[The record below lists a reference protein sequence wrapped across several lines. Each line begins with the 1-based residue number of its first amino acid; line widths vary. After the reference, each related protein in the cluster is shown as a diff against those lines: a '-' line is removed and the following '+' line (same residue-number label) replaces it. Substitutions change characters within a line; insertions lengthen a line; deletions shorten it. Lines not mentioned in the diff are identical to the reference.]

1 MAETITYN
9 FYEGSQKVDKIERQ
23 VNNYNYGRKES
34 DKELITP
41 DTLRAHIDL
50 VLPFI
55 TNSRHWFS
63 VCKIMMRLSIVGE
76 GDFDSAVALINAA
89 YPNGLPVTPNP
100 SDLSRMDCGTWKNS
114 EPEDWACGDA
124 DPVKKGVPVY
134 KTIAQRFRDSF

>member
-9 FYEGSQKVDKIERQ
+9 FYEGSQKVDRIERQ
-23 VNNYNYGRKES
+23 VNNYNYGKKEGN
-34 DKELITP
+34 ELVTP
-41 DTLRAHIDL
+41 DTLRPHIDL

-63 VCKIMMRLSIVGE
+63 VCKMMMRLGIVGE
-76 GDFDSAVALINAA
+76 DDFESAVVLIKAA
-89 YPNGLPVTPNP
+89 YPNGLKIEPNP
-100 SDLSRMDCGTWKNS
+100 TDLSRMSCGTWKKE
-114 EPEDWACGDA
+114 EPENWKCGDG